1 LQAISKAVMKR
12 ADEKRFA
19 RTLVL
24 VIGRLGLVFSL
35 VFLGTSHWFG
45 LPSTTTPLQL
55 ILFGVVGLVL
65 ALAGY
70 RMRSGS
76 LAGFSKVLHQSAA
89 IAGLL
94 FLAVC
99 LRREL
104 NVNRQPLPPGW
115 VVVVAALAPVSW
127 WLVTFGMRRHSG
139 KQLRS

>member
-1 LQAISKAVMKR
+1 MMKR

-19 RTLVL
+19 RVL
-24 VIGRLGLVFSL
+24 VFAIGRVGLVFFL

-45 LPSTTTPLQL
+45 LPSTTLLQL
-55 ILFGVVGLVL
+55 IIFGVVGLVL

-70 RMRSGS
+70 RMTSGG
-76 LAGFSKVLHQSAA
+76 LAGFSSVLHQSAA

-94 FLAVC
+94 FLAIC

-104 NVNRQPLPPGW
+104 NVNRPPLPPGW
-115 VVVVAALAPVSW
+115 VMVVAALAPVSW
-127 WLVTFGMRRHSG
+127 PLAASARRHSR